1 MSAVEQPAVAHLDEL
16 HGLPVHDFT
25 GSQDP
30 LPAAGTVAWRLS
42 LDAYAEDADDAAGE
56 TDGPDA
62 YGKLWQRFLTAVD
75 PAGVRALVVGSWG
88 DAAAEDSR
96 EAVRLLVEA
105 RGQLTGLLAVFV
117 GDLAPEEAA
126 LSWIGQCDMTPL
138 LTAYPQLQELGIRG
152 GADLVLAPVRHGH
165 LRTLAIESA
174 GLPAGVVRALGA
186 SDLPALE
193 YLELWLGV
201 PECGGNTAVA
211 DLAPLLAGERLPAL
225 RHLGLRNSADQD
237 AIAGALAEAP
247 IVARLTSLDLS
258 LGTLGDEGAAALL
271 AGQPLTHLSW
281 LDLHHHFLGDKAAQ
295 AVRDALEPA
304 GVEVDLDD
312 AMEAGAGEPRYVA
325 VEE

>member
-1 MSAVEQPAVAHLDEL
+1 MSAVEHLDEL
-16 HGLPVHDFT
+16 HGLPVYDFPPA
-25 GSQDP
+25 GEAADA
-30 LPAAGTVAWRLS
+30 LPEPSAVAWRLS
-42 LDAYAEDADDAAGE
+42 LDPYADEDGDAEAGE
-56 TDGPDA
+56 DS
-62 YGKLWQRFLTAVD
+62 YGSYEKLWQRFLTTVD
-75 PAGVRALVVGSWG
+75 PAGVRALVVGEWG

-96 EAVRLLVEA
+96 EVVRLLADA
-105 RGQLTGLLAVFV
+105 RELLTGLLAVFV
-117 GDLAPEEAA
+117 GDLVPEEAGI
-126 LSWIGQCDMTPL
+126 SWIGQSDMTPL
-138 LTAYPQLQELGIRG
+138 LTAYPRLQELGVRG
-152 GADLVLAPVRHGH
+152 GTDLVLSPVRHEH
-165 LRTLAIESA
+165 LRTLAVEA
-174 GLPAGVVRALGA
+174 GGLPAAVVRAVAA

-201 PECGGNTAVA
+201 PECGGNTSVA

-225 RHLGLRNSADQD
+225 RHLGLRNSAVQD
-237 AIAGALAEAP
+237 EIAAALASAP
-247 IVARLTSLDLS
+247 VVARLASLDLS